1 MDQRVSNIRHQTYQ
15 VNRINLETYNKGE
28 ELVYY

>member
-1 MDQRVSNIRHQTYQ
+1 MDQRASNIRHQTYQ
-15 VNRINLETYNKGE
+15 VNRISLETYNNGE